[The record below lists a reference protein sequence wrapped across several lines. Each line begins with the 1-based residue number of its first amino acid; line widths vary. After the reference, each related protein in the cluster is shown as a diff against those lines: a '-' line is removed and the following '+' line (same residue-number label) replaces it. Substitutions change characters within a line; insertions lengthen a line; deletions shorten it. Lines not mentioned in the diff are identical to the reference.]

1 MRHCFHVKNLAD
13 NIPSMFNEDVERIRE
28 ALGPLCEPLHDV
40 FTWADQQ
47 RKKALPELDGLPEY
61 RWHATH
67 TIRAFAHLRLRQIK
81 IDSWNL
87 AGNHSRNGELWLTDG
102 DYRARLLH
110 TIRDADV
117 PAAGSNA
124 ARQAYYRNVPLF
136 TLAQQRLT
144 GPPDD
149 RLLFV
154 WRIDLKTG
162 VPAFRVVRPIGNW
175 KWGDHAETDIDFI
188 LPETAEDLAVLE
200 FEPSDEGMELDI
212 PNEDQLEG
220 GIEDA
225 GGSAG

>member
-1 MRHCFHVKNLAD
+1 MARD
-13 NIPSMFNEDVERIRE
+13 
-28 ALGPLCEPLHDV
+28 
-40 FTWADQQ
+40 
-47 RKKALPELDGLPEY
+47 
-61 RWHATH
+61 H
-67 TIRAFAHLRLRQIK
+67 TIRAFAHLRLRQVK
-81 IDSWNL
+81 IDSWSV

-110 TIRDADV
+110 TVRDADV

-175 KWGDHAETDIDFI
+175 KWGDHAQTDIDFI
-188 LPETAEDLAVLE
+188 LPETAEDLAALE